1 MDGGPAARAPDGGW
15 TAGET
20 ATELSEAWCGGRN
33 GGCGGLRCGGRV
45 ADALHRRLWWLG
57 YRDAAQMAGVGPGA
71 VTVAASLAAWLPGP
85 AALALSAVAL
95 RVPVWLAWYW
105 LVRRG

>member
-1 MDGGPAARAPDGGW
+1 
-15 TAGET
+15 
-20 ATELSEAWCGGRN
+20 
-33 GGCGGLRCGGRV
+33 
-45 ADALHRRLWWLG
+45 
-57 YRDAAQMAGVGPGA
+57 MAGVGPGA

-105 LVRRG
+105 LVRRA